1 MNRNPSEWREGMSTH
16 RIQAGYTKL
25 PPYTAC
31 YDTTCGHS
39 VGGRLEVCKRSEL
52 AATRKPKLGD
62 MASGELICFHLLRDE
77 TP

>member
-1 MNRNPSEWREGMSTH
+1 MSTH
-16 RIQAGYTKL
+16 RTQAGYTKL

-39 VGGRLEVCKRSEL
+39 VGGHLDVCKRSEL

-62 MASGELICFHLLRDE
+62 MAVGEPICFHLLRDE